1 MLNNNVFIG
10 NKRKIKKILTIVVVL
25 NILMCFCIGIIYRN
39 EVQAVQ
45 TKENVSSKLNS
56 YPGYSKLIN
65 ELRKEHPN
73 WNFTIFYTG
82 LDWNQ
87 VIKNE
92 TTAWHGRN
100 LITSTKTG
108 DWICPTCNN
117 KKYDNGSWRCAS
129 EATVSYYMDPR
140 NFLND
145 EYIFQFE
152 NLSYNGEIQTKKGVE
167 QIIKD
172 IGYMQG
178 DTIKYTD
185 VDGDIVEIEKSY
197 SQVIMES
204 AKEAGISPYHLASRI
219 RQEQGTGKT
228 ASATANG
235 TYTGYIG
242 YYNFLNINA
251 SGSSASAI
259 IRRALEYAKK
269 NELDDPEKSIKAGA
283 KFLAKS
289 YIGIGQSTLYLQK
302 FDVDNTDGSLY
313 YHQYMQNVQAAVN
326 EGVSVKKSY
335 ESMGML
341 NSSINFIIPVYENMP
356 QDICQV
362 PGTQAIVT
370 QNVEIK
376 GSNINIRS
384 AKNTDSEII
393 ATLNNGDKALRIEI
407 GNVKENGYNWDK
419 IVLPDGKKGY
429 IVNTYLQ
436 LIKDVTNCNDSVIA
450 NTSVNLR
457 NGPGTSGTSII
468 TTLTQGQALTRI
480 ETGMYNGLD
489 GYNWDRVKLSDG
501 RQGYL
506 VSSYIEKAGTVN
518 ESNNNTNTNKSELV
532 KVICGSGLKVREC
545 PGVNEKVLTYLD
557 NGDIIT
563 RIEKNSS
570 NVNGYIW
577 DKIVTGTGVTGY
589 IARGDNNE
597 QYIEVIAGN
606 SIGSGNVDTSKNN
619 DFKVDTNKKQVV
631 TEPNTTV
638 EAIKLNYKN
647 AIIKKDGKIISDKE
661 LVGTGYTVTIDG
673 NTYTVVKKG
682 DPSGDSTIDSSDL
695 LKLQKY
701 LLGSNKLTGI
711 YKDAADTNSD
721 GVIDSADLLKIQKYL
736 LNGSNIPVQ

>member
-1 MLNNNVFIG
+1 MLNTNVFIE
-10 NKRKIKKILTIVVVL
+10 NKRKMKKILAIIIVL
-25 NILMCFCIGIIYRN
+25 NILMCLLAGIIYRN

-56 YPGYSKLIN
+56 YPGYSELIN
-65 ELRKEHPN
+65 KLRKEHPN

-100 LITSTKTG
+100 LIASSKTG
-108 DWICPTCNN
+108 DWICPTCND

-140 NFLND
+140 NFLNED
-145 EYIFQFE
+145 YIFQFE
-152 NLSYNGEIQTKKGVE
+152 NLSYNGEIQTKSGVE

-172 IGYMQG
+172 VGYMKG
-178 DTIKYTD
+178 STITYTKT
-185 VDGDIVEIEKSY
+185 DGEVAEIEKSY
-197 SQVIMES
+197 SQVIMEA

-219 RQEQGTGKT
+219 RQEQGTGDK

-235 TYTGYIG
+235 TYAGFVG

-251 SGSSASAI
+251 SGSSSSAI
-259 IRRALEYAKK
+259 IQRALTYAKN

-326 EGVSVKKSY
+326 EGASVKNSY
-335 ESMGML
+335 DSMGML
-341 NSSINFIIPVYENMP
+341 DSSINFIIPVYENMP
-356 QDICQV
+356 EDACPV

-370 QNVEIK
+370 QNVKIK
-376 GSNINIRS
+376 GSNINIRA

-393 ATLNNGDKALRIEI
+393 ATLNSGDKVLRIEI
-407 GNVKENGYNWDK
+407 SNVKENGYYWDK

-429 IVNTYLQ
+429 VANTY
-436 LIKDVTNCNDSVIA
+436 IEKIDDITNCNDKVIV

-457 NGPGTSGTSII
+457 NGPGTTGTSII
-468 TTLTQGQALTRI
+468 TTLTEGQALTRI
-480 ETGMYNGLD
+480 ETGKYNGLD

-506 VSSYIEKAGTVN
+506 VSSYIGEAGS
-518 ESNNNTNTNKSELV
+518 SNNSDNETTNELV
-532 KVICGSGLKVREC
+532 KVICGSGLKVREL
-545 PGVNEKVLTYLD
+545 PGTGEKVLTYLD
-557 NGDIIT
+557 KGDIVT
-563 RIEKNSS
+563 RIEQNAS
-570 NVNGYIW
+570 NANGYVW

-589 IARGDNNE
+589 IARGD
-597 QYIEVIAGN
+597 
-606 SIGSGNVDTSKNN
+606 SK
-619 DFKVDTNKKQVV
+619 
-631 TEPNTTV
+631 
-638 EAIKLNYKN
+638 
-647 AIIKKDGKIISDKE
+647 
-661 LVGTGYTVTIDG
+661 
-673 NTYTVVKKG
+673 
-682 DPSGDSTIDSSDL
+682 
-695 LKLQKY
+695 
-701 LLGSNKLTGI
+701 
-711 YKDAADTNSD
+711 
-721 GVIDSADLLKIQKYL
+721 
-736 LNGSNIPVQ
+736 